1 MGGVGDRVEQD
12 RDQKFRLTKIHN
24 ETETILHS
32 FMSETRLRQDLT
44 QNSVRDRD
52 KIKSLGFF
60 LYDTKARTNF

>member
-24 ETETILHS
+24 ETKTILHS

-52 KIKSLGFF
+52 KIKSLGVF
-60 LYDTKARTNF
+60 LYDTKTRTNF